1 MRVEG
6 ADHAVDGAIDHGGAI
21 GRLDVIAFDDAQ
33 DLGEDIEPFVGIGV
47 FFCAND
53 WGIVAPIAKPSPST
67 AMKPIP

>member
-47 FFCAND
+47 FFLRKRLGHRC
-53 WGIVAPIAKPSPST
+53 PHRKT
-67 AMKPIP
+67 